1 MLPCKG
7 VTVKIAK
14 LLLFAAL
21 LGGSCASS
29 VAEPLREV
37 TISTFPAADDPLFV
51 VCRKIMEE
59 AYRRLGIKMN
69 VLTMPGERSLIMANS
84 GKTDGELCRKKDA
97 LQSYKNLVM
106 VAPPLIRVDVVAF
119 SFRKL
124 DIRSWS
130 DLAKYK
136 IGYERGT
143 KSVEQNTQ
151 GMNVDAADTMEQG
164 LRRLKTGLVDVYVDA
179 KVSVLYRL
187 KQLGYYDFYMS
198 PPLNT
203 HTDHH
208 YLNVRNAALVG
219 KLEEVLGQMQ
229 KEGAFARIESSV
241 TGADE

>member
-1 MLPCKG
+1 M
-7 VTVKIAK
+7 KIAK
-14 LLLFAAL
+14 LFLFAAL
-21 LGGSCASS
+21 LGCACAGLG
-29 VAEPLREV
+29 AEPEREV
-37 TISTFPAADDPLFV
+37 TVSTFPTADDPLFV

-59 AYRRLGIKMN
+59 AYRRLGIKMK
-69 VLTMPGERSLIMANS
+69 VLTVPGERALIMANT

-119 SFRKL
+119 STRKL
-124 DIRSWS
+124 DIRNWA

-151 GMNVDAADTMEQG
+151 GMNVDAADTMEEG
-164 LRRLKTGLVDVYVDA
+164 LRRLKKGLVDVYVDA

-187 KQLGYYDFYMS
+187 KQLGYRDVYMS

-208 YLNVRNAALVG
+208 YLNIRNAALVG
-219 KLEEVLGQMQ
+219 KLEEVLTQMQ
-229 KEGAFARIESSV
+229 KEGAFAQIESSV
-241 TGADE
+241 TGQDE